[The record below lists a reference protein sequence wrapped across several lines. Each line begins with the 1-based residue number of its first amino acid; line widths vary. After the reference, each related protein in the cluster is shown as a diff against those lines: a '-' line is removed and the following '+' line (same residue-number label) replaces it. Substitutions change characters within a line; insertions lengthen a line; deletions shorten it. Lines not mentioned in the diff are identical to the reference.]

1 MISKEPSPTENSTS
15 LAYAYYVLAVLCL
28 VYVFNFI
35 DRQILAI
42 LLESIKKDLDVSDTA
57 MGFLTGP
64 AFVVF
69 YICLGIP
76 IARWAD
82 RGSRRTIIAIGLG
95 LWSAMT
101 VACGLAQNFVQ
112 LAASR
117 IGVGIGEAA
126 GSPPAHSLISDYFPP
141 ERRASALAIYGTG
154 IYIGIFLGYCVG
166 GYMDDWFS
174 WRTAF
179 FVVGAPG
186 LLLAILVRF
195 TVREPAR
202 GHSEGISNSAEPES
216 LKTVLCYLATKRS
229 FVFLVLATAFQS
241 ICGYGFASWVPTFL
255 RRVHELPSAEIGL
268 SVGLAAGLGG
278 AIGSSLGGFLTDHL
292 ARRDVRWNMYLSAIV
307 STITAP
313 LAIPF
318 LFFENPNVALWCYF
332 PFSVFGAMYLGPMFA
347 MTQGLARLHMRAL
360 ASAILLFVVN
370 MVGLGIGTQ
379 AIGITNDLLQERYG
393 IVAIRYSLLGAA
405 LVGGA
410 LATIFFLLA
419 SRTLA
424 QDLDAAKEAPLGTE
438 TPAAAQV

>member
-1 MISKEPSPTENSTS
+1 MIAKESSPTETPIST
-15 LAYAYYVLAVLCL
+15 AYAYYVLGVLFV

-82 RGSRRTIIAIGLG
+82 HGSRRTIIAIGLG

-101 VACGLAQNFVQ
+101 VACGFAQNFLQ
-112 LAASR
+112 LAAAR
-117 IGVGIGEAA
+117 IGVGVGEAA

-141 ERRASALAIYGTG
+141 ERRASALAIYGMG
-154 IYIGIFLGYCVG
+154 IYIGIFFGYCLG
-166 GYMDDWFS
+166 GYLDSWFS

-179 FVVGAPG
+179 FVVGMPG
-186 LLLAILVRF
+186 VILALIVRF
-195 TVREPAR
+195 TIHEPAR
-202 GHSEGISNSAEPES
+202 GHSEGLTGQVQSDS
-216 LKTVLCYLATKRS
+216 LKTVLCYLGTKRS
-229 FVFLVLATAFQS
+229 FVFLVLATSFQS
-241 ICGYGFASWVPTFL
+241 ICGYGFASWAPTFL
-255 RRVHELPSAEIGL
+255 RRVHELPSTEVGLWIGL
-268 SVGLAAGLGG
+268 SAGLGG
-278 AIGSSLGGFLTDHL
+278 AIGASLGGFLTDHL

-307 STITAP
+307 AAVTAP

-318 LFFENPNVALWCYF
+318 LFLKNTTVVLWCYF
-332 PFSVFGAMYLGPMFA
+332 PFAIFGAMYLGPMLA
-347 MTQGLARLHMRAL
+347 MTQGLARLRMRAL

-379 AIGITNDLLQERYG
+379 AIGIANDLLQERYG
-393 IVAIRYSLLGAA
+393 MAAIRYSLLGAA

-419 SRTLA
+419 SRTLKE
-424 QDLDAAKEAPLGTE
+424 DLEQAK
-438 TPAAAQV
+438 AAA